1 MKLLK
6 WMLVAIVSAVLCVV
20 CVFLVRKAVTP
31 VQGVSRLS
39 PSIASPHMP
48 PGVSVATVANDKHS
62 PREVVATPS
71 PTPFVPPTP
80 IGRLP
85 APAILAENTPKPTA
99 TPVASSSPS
108 PSPAPALLFDPAV
121 QKAQR
126 WLAELGYPVGK
137 ADGKLGTRTESA
149 LEAFQRE
156 HALARTKK
164 PDAATLAKLEEEV
177 KRRAV
182 ALQAAQAASLTP
194 TPNAKV
200 TSTSTTGSRV
210 AVTTTSLLS
219 AGVIPTPKNPGEP
232 QLIVV
237 KGRTVDETLSDVPK
251 LDNKAD
257 VKRLQSAL
265 AAAGFYK
272 GEIDGRWGKES
283 LSALNAFQRAQGLKA
298 TTKIDSDA
306 WKRLVLA
313 AGPTPTPLPDL
324 LVVAPVS
331 RVLKK
336 VRLGEGIVWYTPA
349 PQRLA
354 PSLTGEKASGGTFAE
369 RREDAVPAVTTK
381 VGTASAM
388 SVSPTPSAD
397 SSAKELRSAG
407 SGSSRPQSAD
417 QSLSPTP
424 PPADAANVAH
434 PARSENMAPAP
445 GNVPTPAPVG
455 SSLEVADAKRVEFA
469 PNTVSRSAAD
479 VPMLLPRSPSDR
491 GNGTYAEAT
500 IADTNKQDSRIE
512 TVARETDATRLLRG
526 RPDQTTNSIAQPE
539 DPSTLSE
546 SLRATARQLEQP
558 AAKSKRELA
567 AEKVQAVEGVFKE
580 LKRRFGGKFS
590 SGAVAEQIASVE
602 AGFKAMKEDFQ
613 KGSYDQ
619 ILARGDGFKRA
630 IEIVTAH
637 AYVASMLSKPDVRAK
652 IPQADLRAIETLR
665 REAERN
671 PERLDRQEKFIEA
684 AALIQARASNASST
698 AAKANSA
705 SRSAKR

>member
-6 WMLVAIVSAVLCVV
+6 WMLVAIVSVVLCVV

-31 VQGVSRLS
+31 AHGVARLS
-39 PSIASPHMP
+39 PPIAQTQVPSRVP
-48 PGVSVATVANDKHS
+48 VATVANEKQA

-85 APAILAENTPKPTA
+85 APAILAENPPKPA
-99 TPVASSSPS
+99 TTPSATPS

-126 WLAELGYPVGK
+126 WLAELGYAVGK
-137 ADGKLGTRTESA
+137 ADGKLGARTESA

-156 HALARTKK
+156 HALPRTKK
-164 PDAATLAKLEEEV
+164 PDTATLAKLEEEV

-182 ALQAAQAASLTP
+182 AMQAAQGASVTP
-194 TPNAKV
+194 TPRANV
-200 TSTSTTGSRV
+200 TSSPLATTRP
-210 AVTTTSLLS
+210 ATTSSLVAS
-219 AGVIPTPKNPGEP
+219 GVIPTPRNPGEP
-232 QLIVV
+232 QVIVV
-237 KGRTVDETLSDVPK
+237 KGRSLDDTLNDVPK

-265 AAAGFYK
+265 AAAGYYK
-272 GEIDGRWGKES
+272 GDVDGRWGKES
-283 LSALNAFQRAQGLKA
+283 LSALNAFQKAQGLKP
-298 TTKIDSDA
+298 TTKIDGDV

-313 AGPTPTPLPDL
+313 AGPTPTPLPDM

-331 RVLKK
+331 KVLKK
-336 VRLGEGIVWYTPA
+336 VRLGDGLSWYTPA
-349 PQRLA
+349 PQRLSPPPGTA
-354 PSLTGEKASGGTFAE
+354 PAVAGAAE
-369 RREDAVPAVTTK
+369 RRQEGLRSSALKSETVTSAQVAPTPTADSATQEGRSAVSVPPVRQPAEGSGPAVGPAA
-381 VGTASAM
+381 GTG
-388 SVSPTPSAD
+388 D
-397 SSAKELRSAG
+397 
-407 SGSSRPQSAD
+407 
-417 QSLSPTP
+417 
-424 PPADAANVAH
+424 VAH
-434 PARSENMAPAP
+434 PAKSENISPSSS
-445 GNVPTPAPVG
+445 GVPTPVPVG
-455 SSLEVADAKRVEFA
+455 SSLEVADARRVEFA
-469 PNTVSRSAAD
+469 PNTVTRSASD

-491 GNGTYAEAT
+491 ANGTYAESAV
-500 IADTNKQDSRIE
+500 AGANQQNSRIA
-512 TVARETDATRLLRG
+512 TVARETDPSRLLRDHS
-526 RPDQTTNSIAQPE
+526 DQTTVSVLASG
-539 DPSTLSE
+539 DPNALSE

-558 AAKSKRELA
+558 PAKSKRELA
-567 AEKVQAVEGVFKE
+567 AGKVQAVEGVFKE

-637 AYVASMLSKPDVRAK
+637 AYVASMLSKPEVRSK
-652 IPQADLRAIETLR
+652 LPQADLRAIETLR

-684 AALIQARASNASST
+684 AALIQSRVAASNGST
-698 AAKANSA
+698 AKASAA